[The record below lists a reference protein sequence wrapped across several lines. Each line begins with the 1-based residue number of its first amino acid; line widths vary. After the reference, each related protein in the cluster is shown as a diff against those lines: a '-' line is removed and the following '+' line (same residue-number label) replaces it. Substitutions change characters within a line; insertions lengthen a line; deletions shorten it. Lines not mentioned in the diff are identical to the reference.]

1 MTKPDKDEA
10 KRILALLV
18 DAAEHVQTP
27 EEAEQELVADG
38 VNVSG
43 FLARVHQAVQQKQK
57 EERLAWRSEARRN
70 ADAFEQTEDMS
81 DRFASMTHAELV
93 AEAQRYADQLHF
105 KNFEEAT
112 DDDLRSQLADRA
124 RLEELAKKK

>member
-1 MTKPDKDEA
+1 MAKQDKDEA

-18 DAAEHVQTP
+18 DVAEHDQTAD
-27 EEAEQELVADG
+27 EAEKELIADG

-57 EERLAWRSEARRN
+57 EERLAWRKEARRN
-70 ADAFEQTEDMS
+70 ADAFGETQDLS
-81 DRFASMTHAELV
+81 ARYAAMTYAELV
-93 AEAQRYADQLHF
+93 AEAQKHADQLHF

-112 DDDLRSQLADRA
+112 EDDLRTQLADRA
-124 RLEELAKKK
+124 RLEELAKTK